1 MGTATP
7 NFETGPRPGNS
18 VAPSHAAK
26 NPVVVVGLSLKAQ
39 ICGLRVTSEVHILS
53 HCCSFILKTTTCSLT
68 LSRGGAKKCSNQVT
82 SSKWS
87 LTYFWKSW
95 PTPASFVYFRSF
107 QTQSYRKTVFF
118 SVIQTR
124 IDGVE
129 GEHVVHLTTTTA
141 LTLTYF
147 VRGSITLP
155 TVSLLFD
162 SFGFDQTSK
171 SVFNRSAIQW

>member
-87 LTYFWKSW
+87 LTYFFKKWANPGLFCLFSIFSNTILQKNCILQRDSN
-95 PTPASFVYFRSF
+95 SDRRSRRRARCPLDHHHGIN
-107 QTQSYRKTVFF
+107 T
-118 SVIQTR
+118 
-124 IDGVE
+124 
-129 GEHVVHLTTTTA
+129 HL
-141 LTLTYF
+141 LCKGKYHSTY
-147 VRGSITLP
+147 SLP
-155 TVSLLFD
+155 PVWLVWIRPN
-162 SFGFDQTSK
+162 K
-171 SVFNRSAIQW
+171 